1 MNEQSLPVYCPHD
14 KNSCQDRF
22 LLEKIEKF
30 GEKLDSLKNQ
40 YQADRFMS
48 RKEIRKVIT
57 KKVISPNTRWTR
69 KDFCRNCG
77 I

>member
-48 RKEIRKVIT
+48 RKEK
-57 KKVISPNTRWTR
+57 S
-69 KDFCRNCG
+69 
-77 I
+77 